1 MNLNA
6 LLRIGTKVTGSEQ
19 VVALRQ
25 KFDGLQGAAK
35 SLTGQS
41 GLLASSLRT
50 LAPVATIGGIGALV
64 EKTIAAGDAMHDM
77 SQRTG
82 VSVESLAKFKKAAVT
97 SGTDI
102 DSVAKSLAKL
112 SKGLYE
118 AGTTGKGT
126 TAEALKTLGISA
138 KDASGALKSADQ
150 ITLEIAD
157 KFKAMPDG
165 ITKTA
170 LAMQLFGKSGAEMVP
185 LLNMG
190 GQAIDKLKVKMT
202 TAFAERADEYSD
214 KMATLSSKVGGL
226 AADITIALLPALDLM
241 VTGITSV
248 VDAFNNLPGPIKTIV
263 GVGVLLGITLTAL
276 GPILASLVTIA
287 GAFQGLAIGATIAGW
302 LGAVVPLITT
312 VGTFIAGVI
321 GWPVVIGAALI
332 ALGVLIYS
340 FRDQIGQ
347 VLQAIGTAIATTA
360 GTIYSGVVGFL
371 GSIGSAITGA
381 LGAIAGQI
389 RSGIGAVWAWIGSQ
403 FSALSALVAAVPSK
417 ATAAV
422 AAIGAG
428 IRSGIGS
435 AWDWLKQQFATLT
448 GWILGLVNN
457 GRKTLSGLG
466 DAITA
471 PFRAAIS
478 AVRGS
483 LNTILGSI
491 AGAFNMVI
499 GNVNNVISGVNRAA
513 SALRL
518 PQLPYLPRVPVP
530 SFEGGGFTGD
540 GPRSGG
546 LDGRGGFMAMLHPNE
561 TVVDHTRASGP
572 AMAPPQINL
581 TGPVMMMPDGS
592 QWVSRG
598 ELDAALSA
606 YGQAIF
612 RQLASPSGRVARG
625 GSR

>member
-41 GLLASSLRT
+41 GFLASSLRT

-77 SQRTG
+77 AQRTG
-82 VSVESLAKFKKAAVT
+82 VSVESLAKFKKAAT
-97 SGTDI
+97 TTGTDL

-126 TAEALKTLGISA
+126 AAEALKTLGISA
-138 KDASGALKSADQ
+138 KDATGALKSADQ

-165 ITKTA
+165 VTKTA
-170 LAMQLFGKSGAEMVP
+170 LAMQLFGKSGAEMIP

-190 GQAIDKLKVKMT
+190 GQAIDKLKVRMT
-202 TAFAERADEYSD
+202 SAFAEKADQYSD

-263 GVGVLLGITLTAL
+263 GLGIGLATIATAVGGL
-276 GPILASLVTIA
+276 LIPLQALASLGL
-287 GAFQGLAIGATIAGW
+287 GAAVMSWVGAIGGFIGTVATAVA
-302 LGAVVPLITT
+302 AVV
-312 VGTFIAGVI
+312 
-321 GWPVVIGAALI
+321 GWPVVVGAALI

-347 VLQAIGTAIATTA
+347 VLQAIGSAIATTA

-403 FSALSALVAAVPSK
+403 FSALSALVTAVPSK
-417 ATAAV
+417 VTAAV

-435 AWDWLKQQFATLT
+435 AWGWLKKQFDTLT
-448 GWILGLVNN
+448 GWILGLVDK

-499 GNVNNVISGVNRAA
+499 GNINNVISGVNRAA

-561 TVVDHTRASGP
+561 TIIDHTRASGP